1 MQFLEVSQT
10 RNRIQQM
17 MEGIK
22 KQARLGAEAG
32 LRRKMPD
39 ATTEQLARVD
49 AIADSMIDVFSVD
62 EMIDALIPI
71 YQKHLSKSDIDGIL
85 AFYASP
91 AGQRLLKETPAI
103 MAESME
109 VGGELGRKKLGDVNA
124 RIEEQM
130 KAMIAEEQAKRAKE
144 QVRQPAK
151 D

>member
-32 LRRKMPD
+32 LRPKMPD

-62 EMIDALIPI
+62 EVIDALIPI

>member
-1 MQFLEVSQT
+1 
-10 RNRIQQM
+10 M

>member
-1 MQFLEVSQT
+1 MQFLEVTQT

-17 MEGIK
+17 MDGMK

-32 LRRKMPD
+32 LQQKMPD
-39 ATTEQLARVD
+39 ATTEQLARAD
-49 AIADSMIDVFSVD
+49 AIADSMLDAFSVD

-124 RIEEQM
+124 QIEEQM